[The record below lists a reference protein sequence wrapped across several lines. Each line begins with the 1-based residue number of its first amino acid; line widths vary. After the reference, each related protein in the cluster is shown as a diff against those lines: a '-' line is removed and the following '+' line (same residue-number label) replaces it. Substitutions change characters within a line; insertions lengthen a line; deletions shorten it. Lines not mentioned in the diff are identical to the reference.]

1 MNLSAFYTVFPTLTG
16 VIEVMQ
22 PEAQAW
28 YQCPT
33 DAACINTH
41 PSGAPVAGAF
51 GAQVTSL
58 DPSLTPEQ
66 LCEQLGSGSL
76 FFCLRA
82 SVKVKEAYSA
92 LKKKRVRAG
101 KPLRATLN
109 PLGMGMQSYLS
120 LHCEATK
127 DEGYLK
133 TDDLPKIGWRQEK
146 EFGTTTIP
154 ILSLLIGRN

>member
-1 MNLSAFYTVFPTLTG
+1 MWA
-16 VIEVMQ
+16 
-22 PEAQAW
+22 AW
-28 YQCPT
+28 FRLFVLLPQGFRQ
-33 DAACINTH
+33 
-41 PSGAPVAGAF
+41 S
-51 GAQVTSL
+51 Q
-58 DPSLTPEQ
+58 
-66 LCEQLGSGSL
+66 GSL
-76 FFCLRA
+76 L
-82 SVKVKEAYSA
+82 SI
-92 LKKKRVRAG
+92 KKKRVRAG

-133 TDDLPKIGWRQEK
+133 TDDLPKIGWCQEK